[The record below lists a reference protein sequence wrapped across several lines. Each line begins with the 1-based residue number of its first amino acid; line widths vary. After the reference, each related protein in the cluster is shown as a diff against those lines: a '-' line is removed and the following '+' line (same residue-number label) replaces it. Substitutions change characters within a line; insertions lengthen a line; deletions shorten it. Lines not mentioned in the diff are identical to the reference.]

1 MRHFLHLHISV
12 INELLK
18 GFADDL
24 VKFSLDSSAVA
35 LFFLSHQLFS
45 SDEPGIYQLTLTY
58 KFNKIVCNQFEQNF
72 FFKRAAWKENHLMV
86 ENLSREHDLE
96 PPPSCRKSNAS
107 RGAC

>member
-45 SDEPGIYQLTLTY
+45 ADEPGIYQLTLPTNLI
-58 KFNKIVCNQFEQNF
+58 KLFVTNSNRF
-72 FFKRAAWKENHLMV
+72 FFFLKKTGRLEG
-86 ENLSREHDLE
+86 E
-96 PPPSCRKSNAS
+96 PPH
-107 RGAC
+107 G